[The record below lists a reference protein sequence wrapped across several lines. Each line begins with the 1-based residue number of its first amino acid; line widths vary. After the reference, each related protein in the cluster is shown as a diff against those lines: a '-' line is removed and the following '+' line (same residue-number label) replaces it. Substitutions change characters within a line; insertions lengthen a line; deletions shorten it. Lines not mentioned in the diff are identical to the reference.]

1 MHFAVRRGVEG
12 VKYQHNLFIGRHS
25 MNKWLLAG
33 VLVLGAHFGASYLV
47 PLDQKAQQTFGGLL
61 RWAWPWADGDSGPLG
76 EMTVASGFPIS
87 GFFIAVTSAG
97 LFALAAFAAMG
108 IWLPFNSWRWWAM
121 AGATRLYS

>member
-1 MHFAVRRGVEG
+1 
-12 VKYQHNLFIGRHS
+12 